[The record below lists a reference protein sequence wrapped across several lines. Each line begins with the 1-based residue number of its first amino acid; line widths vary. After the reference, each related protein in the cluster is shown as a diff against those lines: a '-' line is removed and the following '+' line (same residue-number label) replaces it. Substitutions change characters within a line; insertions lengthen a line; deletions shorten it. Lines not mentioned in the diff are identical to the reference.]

1 MLCVVCCLCAGSTL
15 KSPLCSQSLNIS
27 FLLLCISL
35 FYVGVVLF
43 LFVVFFMDSI
53 LAVGGLGF
61 LTLVFLL
68 GFRVSLFCAGVVLLL
83 CVVFFTASIL
93 AVGGLGFLRWFFF
106 CSSLMLDASLQFR

>member
-1 MLCVVCCLCAGSTL
+1 M
-15 KSPLCSQSLNIS
+15 
-27 FLLLCISL
+27 
-35 FYVGVVLF
+35 LF